1 LEPYVGLCGGNFL
14 KPKAKIKFH
23 RRKPTYIYYSR
34 IKSKQDIGKETL

>member
-23 RRKPTYIYYSR
+23 RRKPTYIYYSY
-34 IKSKQDIGKETL
+34 KT